1 MPRHKTDANQEP
13 AAVADYSA
21 LVCQVLKTC
30 LGNRLSKLPSIPL
43 VKFLYLSECEY
54 YRLYRRRLSSLGWFF
69 YKFGPW
75 AREFAKDSNLVEMEN
90 KVIESNKCI
99 KYRKLDWLEA
109 RLHGDYIEDADARI
123 VVRQIVTPWA
133 QRYAEG
139 EERWELITRELL
151 NEVYFHTAP
160 MRHARFEETLDFAL
174 IPPARPALELK
185 IDAKWVA
192 EVKRKFRDACKK
204 AEPSRS
210 LYPLPELAPAVRDS
224 VTRALEQLSEDEDGS
239 LGGYVPFE
247 VDSRDLEGA
256 FGDE

>member
-1 MPRHKTDANQEP
+1 MPRPKTDTLQEP
-13 AAVADYSA
+13 APVADYSA

-30 LGNRLSKLPSIPL
+30 MDNQLSKLPSIPL

-54 YRLYRRRLSSLGWFF
+54 YRLYRRRLSKLGWFF
-69 YKFGPW
+69 YKYGPW
-75 AREFAKDSNLVEMEN
+75 APELKEDPDLVESETTVVSAN
-90 KVIESNKCI
+90 RCI
-99 KYRKLDWLEA
+99 KYHKLDWLEA
-109 RLHGDYIEDADARI
+109 KLHGDYVEDFDARS
-123 VVRQIVTPWA
+123 VVKRVVTPWA
-133 QRYAEG
+133 LRYT
-139 EERWELITRELL
+139 EEEARWELTTRELL

-160 MRHARFEETLDFAL
+160 MRHARFEDTLDFSQ

-185 IDAKWVA
+185 IDPKWVA
-192 EVKRKFRDACKK
+192 DVKRRFRDTCKK
-204 AEPSRS
+204 AEPGRS